1 VNLRN
6 LHRKIDRLTP
16 PPPPCPVCCR
26 RPALVR
32 DPALAGPCPACGQPG
47 PALVCEAVVQDQA
60 DVGRVRE
67 AAEAAGLL
75 VIGPTGYDPAQGK

>member
-6 LHRKIDRLTP
+6 LHRKVDKLTP
-16 PPPPCPVCCR
+16 PPAPCPVCCR
-26 RPALVR
+26 RPSLVR
-32 DPALAGPCPACGQPG
+32 VPDLATPCPACGQPG
-47 PALVCEAVVQDQA
+47 PALVLEAVVATQA

-75 VIGPTGYDPAQGK
+75 VLGPTGYDPAQSK